1 MTNIVAEHPEYE
13 QALYVRKREL
23 NLRIRQAGYVL
34 TTPAGFAHQFYATSK
49 QDARGGGRGR
59 GRGHGANT
67 GRFGNAEALMLR
79 LPKLTPKY
87 SQLLKTLIMKT

>member
-1 MTNIVAEHPEYE
+1 MTNIVAEHPEYK
-13 QALYVRKREL
+13 QALY
-23 NLRIRQAGYVL
+23 LRFRQAGYVQ
-34 TTPAGFAHQFYATSK
+34 TTPAGFAHQFYAASK
-49 QDARGGGRGR
+49 QGGRGR
-59 GRGHGANT
+59 GRGRGANT